1 MNPAETSSTAVA
13 DHRPANVDWRRSLL
27 GLAVFLGFWQT
38 AGLLNLM
45 PRALLP
51 LPSAIPTTWFAEVA
65 GGYWTRAVRESLG
78 HYLLGLLIGSV
89 LGIGAGVVTALSP
102 GFEASQTWVVRIL
115 RPIPG
120 LAWVPFAI
128 VWFGIT
134 STAATFII
142 AVSVFWLNYFAALTA
157 VQVVDRDLIEL
168 ATAFGHGS
176 LSGRLRKV
184 LLPAAAPG
192 IMTGFRTGLGQ
203 AWMAVVAAELF
214 GIPGVGAR
222 MMQAAS
228 LLEANIVVVY
238 MLTMALLYGVTDMLF
253 MMVQR
258 RLLAWQLL

>member
-1 MNPAETSSTAVA
+1 MITADTPVPVLA
-13 DHRPANVDWRRSLL
+13 HRAANVDWRRSLI
-27 GLAVFLGFWQT
+27 GLAVFLGIWET

-45 PRALLP
+45 PRSLLP
-51 LPSAIPTTWFAEVA
+51 LPSDIPATWITEIT
-65 GGYWTRAVRESLG
+65 GGYWQRAVEESLG
-78 HYLLGLLIGSV
+78 HYLIGMLLGSLLGV
-89 LGIGAGVVTALSP
+89 AAGVVTALSP
-102 GFEASQTWVVRIL
+102 GLEATESWVVRVL

-142 AVSVFWLNYFAALTA
+142 AVSVFWLNYFAALIA
-157 VQVVDRDLIEL
+157 VHGVDRDLIEL

-176 LSGRLRKV
+176 LSGRVRKV
-184 LLPAAAPG
+184 VLPAAAPG
-192 IMTGFRTGLGQ
+192 ILAGIRTGLGQ

-228 LLEANIVVVY
+228 LLESNIVIVY
-238 MLTMALLYGVTDMLF
+238 MLTMALLYGLTDMLF

-258 RLLAWQLL
+258 RILAWQLL